1 MQKKNNRFKKIFN
14 EIIKKKRKGKKRR
27 RKKKGEKNENSRELQ
42 KPNVETKVCN
52 NNKKG
57 DLGAGAGRKT
67 SSKAQLGFIEP
78 IKSTTTTGGERGKK

>member
-42 KPNVETKVCN
+42 KPNVETKIYN
-52 NNKKG
+52 NNKKC
-57 DLGAGAGRKT
+57 D
-67 SSKAQLGFIEP
+67 
-78 IKSTTTTGGERGKK
+78 